1 MQANILLNCS
11 KQTGSGPI
19 NKNPHS
25 VLCFTVGILLFTMIS
40 RRILILIQSDPHF
53 LLISIGIFC
62 SHLFPAVIISKYKIK
77 VQSKIECL
85 FCTVL
90 YFFTITSITYLQL
103 LFQILPLNQ
112 QNDLVHTL
120 HTLFSMQHSRPNQ
133 SVSLSSNTCSN
144 VSLKSFLIRS

>member
-1 MQANILLNCS
+1 MFQ
-11 KQTGSGPI
+11 
-19 NKNPHS
+19 
-25 VLCFTVGILLFTMIS
+25 LLFA
-40 RRILILIQSDPHF
+40 LILIIDPHF

-62 SHLFPAVIISKYKIK
+62 SHLFSAAIISKYKIK

-85 FCTVL
+85 FCAVL

>member
-1 MQANILLNCS
+1 MKKVPQRSSHSDKIDNHRFPICS
-11 KQTGSGPI
+11 PEPNHLQIRSG
-19 NKNPHS
+19 NNPSTHIHLS
-25 VLCFTVGILLFTMIS
+25 
-40 RRILILIQSDPHF
+40 LIHIQMCIRDR
-53 LLISIGIFC
+53 
-62 SHLFPAVIISKYKIK
+62 
-77 VQSKIECL
+77 SKIECL

-144 VSLKSFLIRS
+144 VSLKSFLIRQMCIRDSSCSSFLNGFPHFMHLG